1 MIKWDPAGSLLASCA
16 EDDVVYLWSS
26 KSADS
31 VKAFKGHTSAID
43 VIKWNNHPTPGSATN
58 PLAAI
63 PVPILATGSRDNT
76 VKLWDV
82 EYGRCIMTLE
92 GHQ

>member
-43 VIKWNNHPTPGSATN
+43 VIKWNNHPTPGTATN
-58 PLAAI
+58 PLAAV
-63 PVPILATGSRDNT
+63 PVPYLATGSRDNT

-82 EYGRCIMTLE
+82 EYGKCVMTLE